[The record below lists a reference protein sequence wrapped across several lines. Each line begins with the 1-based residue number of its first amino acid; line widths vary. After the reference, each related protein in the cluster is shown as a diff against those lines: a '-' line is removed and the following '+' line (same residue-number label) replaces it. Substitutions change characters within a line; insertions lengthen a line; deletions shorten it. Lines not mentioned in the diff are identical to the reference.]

1 MSDGPSDTRRILRRM
16 SEGDLGRLPRLE
28 AMAERLSRN
37 VERLAGSIIYAA
49 LVVSGALLSLAP
61 NGGGGRHF
69 VSSIMTTIGIIG
81 MLVTIIGAARRN

>member
-1 MSDGPSDTRRILRRM
+1 MFGNGGSLR
-16 SEGDLGRLPRLE
+16 SGEFENAGALQTIE
-28 AMAERLSRN
+28 
-37 VERLAGSIIYAA
+37 LAPENADFI
-49 LVVSGALLSLAP
+49 GALLSLAP